1 MILIVLAL
9 LCVLTVP
16 LRGGRLSRLAD
27 LRLRGLWLPVL
38 ALVVQVLITEV
49 VRGGSAAAHRELHI
63 LTYVMLGGF
72 LWANRRLPGL
82 KIVGLG
88 ALLNTLAIVA
98 NRGVMP
104 ASATAER
111 LSGLQLGAGFANSA
125 HFGHELL
132 PFLGDIIPWPGPL
145 PNVLSIGDLIIF
157 AGTVVLLQRA
167 CGRNAPRLIRLRP
180 IADEAV

>member
-1 MILIVLAL
+1 MILIVLTM

-16 LRGGRLSRLAD
+16 LRGGRLARLAD

-38 ALVVQVLITEV
+38 ALVLQVVITEIA
-49 VRGGSAAAHRELHI
+49 RGGSEALHRELHI
-63 LTYVMLGGF
+63 LTYVMLGAF
-72 LWANRRLPGL
+72 LWLNRRLPGL

-111 LSGLQLGAGFANSA
+111 LSGLHLPPGFDNSA
-125 HFGHELL
+125 HFGHERL

-157 AGTVVLLQRA
+157 AGTIVLLHRA
-167 CGRNAPRLIRLRP
+167 CGPQAPRPIRLRP
-180 IADEAV
+180 IPQDA

>member
-1 MILIVLAL
+1 MILVVLAL

-16 LRGGRLSRLAD
+16 VRGGRLARLAN
-27 LRLRGLWLPVL
+27 LRLRGMWLPVL
-38 ALVVQVLITEV
+38 ALLLQVVITEIA
-49 VRGGSAAAHRELHI
+49 RGGSAALHRELHV
-63 LTYVMLGGF
+63 LTYVMLGAF
-72 LWANRRLPGL
+72 LWLNRRLPGL
-82 KIVGLG
+82 RIVGLG

-111 LSGLQLGAGFANSA
+111 LSGLHLPPGFENSA

-157 AGTVVLLQRA
+157 TGTVVLLHRA
-167 CGRNAPRLIRLRP
+167 CGRNAPGLIRLRP
-180 IADEAV
+180 IAD

>member
-16 LRGGRLSRLAD
+16 LSGGHLARLAD

-38 ALVVQVLITEV
+38 ALLVQVVITEIA
-49 VRGGSAAAHRELHI
+49 RGGSETLHRELHI
-63 LTYVMLGGF
+63 FSYVMLGAF

-82 KIVGLG
+82 RIVALG
-88 ALLNTLAIVA
+88 AMLNTLAIVA

-111 LSGLQLGAGFANSA
+111 LSGLHLPPGFDNSA
-125 HFGHELL
+125 HLGHALL

-145 PNVLSIGDLIIF
+145 PNVLSIGDLVIF
-157 AGTVVLLQRA
+157 TGTIVLLHRA
-167 CGRNAPRLIRLRP
+167 CGRHAPRLIQLRP
-180 IADEAV
+180 IAE

>member
-16 LRGGRLSRLAD
+16 LRGGHLSRLAD

-38 ALVVQVLITEV
+38 ALLVQLVITEIA
-49 VRGGSAAAHRELHI
+49 RGGSETVHRELHI
-63 LTYVMLGGF
+63 LSYVMLGAF
-72 LWANRRLPGL
+72 LWVNRRLPGL
-82 KIVGLG
+82 RIVALG
-88 ALLNTLAIVA
+88 AMLNTLAIVA

-111 LSGLQLGAGFANSA
+111 LSGLHLPPGFDNSA
-125 HFGHELL
+125 HLGHALL

-157 AGTVVLLQRA
+157 AGTIVLLHRA
-167 CGRNAPRLIRLRP
+167 CGRDAPRPIQLRP
-180 IADEAV
+180 IAE

>member
-1 MILIVLAL
+1 VILIVLAL

-27 LRLRGLWLPVL
+27 LRLRGLWLPVA
-38 ALVVQVLITEV
+38 ALLVQVVITEV
-49 VRGGSAAAHRELHI
+49 ARGGSAALHRELHVF
-63 LTYVMLGGF
+63 TYV
-72 LWANRRLPGL
+72 

-111 LSGLQLGAGFANSA
+111 LSGLHLPPGFDNSA
-125 HFGHELL
+125 HLRHELL
-132 PFLGDIIPWPGPL
+132 PFLGDVIPWPGPL

-157 AGTVVLLQRA
+157 TGTIVLLHRA
-167 CGRNAPRLIRLRP
+167 CGRNAPHPIRLRP
-180 IADEAV
+180 IAE

>member
-16 LRGGRLSRLAD
+16 LSGGHLARLAD

-38 ALVVQVLITEV
+38 ALLVQVVITEIA
-49 VRGGSAAAHRELHI
+49 RGGSETLHRELHI
-63 LTYVMLGGF
+63 LSYVMLAGF

-82 KIVGLG
+82 RIVALG
-88 ALLNTLAIVA
+88 AMLNTLAIVA

-111 LSGLQLGAGFANSA
+111 LSGLHLPPGFDNSA
-125 HFGHELL
+125 HLGHALL

-157 AGTVVLLQRA
+157 AGTIVLLHRA
-167 CGRNAPRLIRLRP
+167 CRRDAPRLIQLRP
-180 IADEAV
+180 IAE

>member
-9 LCVLTVP
+9 LCVLSVP

-27 LRLRGLWLPVL
+27 LQLRGLWLPVL
-38 ALVVQVLITEV
+38 ALVVQVVITEV
-49 VRGGSAAAHRELHI
+49 ARGGSAALHREVHI
-63 LTYVMLGGF
+63 LTYLMLGAF

-111 LSGLQLGAGFANSA
+111 LSGLQLGSGFDNSA

-157 AGTVVLLQRA
+157 AGTVVLLHRA
-167 CGRNAPRLIRLRP
+167 CGRDAPRLIQLRP
-180 IADEAV
+180 ITDEVV

>member
-1 MILIVLAL
+1 VILIVLAL

-27 LRLRGLWLPVL
+27 LRLRGLWLPVA
-38 ALVVQVLITEV
+38 ALLVQVVITEV
-49 VRGGSAAAHRELHI
+49 ARGGSAALHRELHVF
-63 LTYVMLGGF
+63 TYVMLGAF
-72 LWANRRLPGL
+72 LWLNRRLPGL

-111 LSGLQLGAGFANSA
+111 LSGLHLPPGFDNSA
-125 HFGHELL
+125 HLRHELL
-132 PFLGDIIPWPGPL
+132 PFLGDVIPWPGPL

-157 AGTVVLLQRA
+157 TGTIVLLHRA
-167 CGRNAPRLIRLRP
+167 CGRNAPHPIRLRP
-180 IADEAV
+180 IAE

>member
-16 LRGGRLSRLAD
+16 LRGGNLARLAD
-27 LRLRGLWLPVL
+27 LQLRGLWLPVL
-38 ALVVQVLITEV
+38 SLVVQVAITEV
-49 VRGGSAAAHRELHI
+49 VRGGSEALHRELHI
-63 LTYVMLGGF
+63 FTYVMLVAF
-72 LWANRRLPGL
+72 LWLNRRLPGL
-82 KIVGLG
+82 RIVALG
-88 ALLNTLAIVA
+88 ALLNMLAIVV

-111 LSGLQLGAGFANSA
+111 LSGLHLPPGFDNSA

-157 AGTVVLLQRA
+157 AGTVVLLHRA
-167 CGRNAPRLIRLRP
+167 CGRDAPRLIQLRP
-180 IADEAV
+180 ITDEVV